1 MLKEGRD
8 KFFIDKM
15 NTIEKPFRLRTNDE
29 ESSIDSSEQ
38 SGEVSGGGECLSFFP
53 FLLLI
58 LLLLF
63 RLSSNF

>member
-1 MLKEGRD
+1 MKEGRD

-15 NTIEKPFRLRTNDE
+15 NTVEKPFRLRTNDE

-53 FLLLI
+53 FL
-58 LLLLF
+58 
-63 RLSSNF
+63 